1 MTITRDVL
9 VDIMRTPD
17 LKDKHAGFV
26 GFEDIHNWTWCY
38 DKSRLGGC
46 NNVYSMQEVQRLYA
60 LGIPTETPEEKEV
73 LDGIKSAG
81 EVEWNGEGLPPVGV
95 ECEAVFIDHE
105 HKGYGEFLIL
115 GYHSNYVWMEYIG
128 KLRNKSKHYTA
139 KINMVKF
146 RKPET
151 PQQREDRE
159 RLEAAYDLYR
169 TCNSEVGFN
178 TVNATYEWFVCSKI
192 AVDYWLRIVDKTNY
206 RKEKTHGAN

>member
-1 MTITRDVL
+1 MKITRDVL

-38 DKSRLGGC
+38 DKSRLGSC

-73 LDGIKSAG
+73 MDGIESAG
-81 EVEWNGEGLPPVGV
+81 WIEWNGEGLPPVGV

-159 RLEAAYDLYR
+159 RLEAAYDLYCHIAKMNNR
-169 TCNSEVGFN
+169 VPYSFEQFSNDST
-178 TVNATYEWFVCSKI
+178 TYYRKEYLEIVC
-192 AVDYWLRIVDKTNY
+192 KTNY
-206 RKEKTHGAN
+206 RKEKTHATN

>member
-9 VDIMRTPD
+9 VDIMRTPA

-73 LDGIKSAG
+73 LDSIESGGEAEWKNGDECVYKHQPDVTYMFVGMHPVNKKSAIC
-81 EVEWNGEGLPPVGV
+81 WNEKEGI
-95 ECEAVFIDHE
+95 AQIHIDFI
-105 HKGYGEFLIL
+105 
-115 GYHSNYVWMEYIG
+115 S
-128 KLRNKSKHYTA
+128 
-139 KINMVKF
+139 
-146 RKPET
+146 KPET

-159 RLEAAYDLYR
+159 RACAIYDMCAEADIFTEESNFWAGKFYDLGY
-169 TCNSEVGFN
+169 
-178 TVNATYEWFVCSKI
+178 K
-192 AVDYWLRIVDKTNY
+192 
-206 RKEKTHGAN
+206 KEKTNGAN

>member
-73 LDGIKSAG
+73 LDSIESAG
-81 EVEWNGEGLPPVGV
+81 EAEWSGEGLPPVGV
-95 ECEAVFIDHE
+95 ECEALDYDDDTWRLVKVLDAKTSSKE
-105 HKGYGEFLIL
+105 VAVTTV
-115 GYHSNYVWMEYIG
+115 SNIGIFG
-128 KLRNKSKHYTA
+128 KLFWATD
-139 KINMVKF
+139 F

-151 PQQREDRE
+151 PQQRKDRE
-159 RLEAAYDLYR
+159 RLEVIDEMCWDVHSLKVSQASALY
-169 TCNSEVGFN
+169 EAG
-178 TVNATYEWFVCSKI
+178 
-192 AVDYWLRIVDKTNY
+192 Y
-206 RKEKTHGAN
+206 RKEKTHGTN